1 MKFPLVLT
9 ALIIAA
15 GSFWGMKET
24 QTLAKLREQHR
35 QVIQEAATLGISSD
49 VTQPFNPTKSTKRQ
63 RDDGE
68 RKAKDFANSLV
79 AFAKEM
85 KELEKNGTQ
94 PDADMQKRIFDMVE
108 GMYSLKGSE
117 LKIVIADLRSR
128 SDLDDETRK
137 EMISFSI
144 MMLAQQHPQTA
155 LAIFTESADLL
166 DGNPMSKHVLSSSL
180 SQWAKDQPL
189 EALEWIKQNAEKHP
203 ELVTEETK
211 RAVITGAA
219 ENDLGLAFQLSTEL
233 KLTAAEDSILRSLA
247 RSAKTPERRADFLAA
262 LRKQAASMPDKE
274 AAAKLMDS
282 GIGTLF
288 STVADGGF
296 DKTMEWM
303 KTSGLNADETA
314 TLMKETDSLSYH
326 ITKADTGKWLDWIS
340 SNAGQAGEAD
350 KPENATRNL
359 VRNWTE
365 NDYKAA
371 GEWLASSPAGPHKE
385 TATIAYLETV
395 APYDPDVAAQ
405 WADTLT
411 GDKKTAAIRKIHQAL
426 KNKNLEAA
434 EDFATKHGLSKE

>member
-1 MKFPLVLT
+1 MKLPLVLT

-15 GSFWGMKET
+15 GSFWGVKET
-24 QTLAKLREQHR
+24 RTLAKLREQHR

-68 RKAKDFANSLV
+68 RKAKDFANTLV

-85 KELEKNGTQ
+85 KELEKNGTE
-94 PDADMQKRIFDMVE
+94 PDVEMQKRIFDMVE

-155 LAIFTESADLL
+155 LAIFTESSDML
-166 DGNPMSKHVLSSSL
+166 DENPMSKHVLSSAL

-189 EALEWIKQNAEKHP
+189 EAFEWIKQNAEKHP
-203 ELVTEETK
+203 ELVTNDTK
-211 RAVITGAA
+211 RAVIAGAS
-219 ENDLGLAFQLSTEL
+219 ETDFGLAFQLSSEL
-233 KLTAAEDSILRSLA
+233 KLTAADDSILWSLA

-274 AAAKLMDS
+274 AAAQMMNS

-303 KTSGLNADETA
+303 KASGLNADET
-314 TLMKETDSLSYH
+314 TNLIESMDRLGYH
-326 ITKADTGKWLDWIS
+326 NTKADTGKWLDWIS
-340 SNAGQAGEAD
+340 TNAVTSGEPENA
-350 KPENATRNL
+350 ENATRNL
-359 VRNWTE
+359 VRNWTQ

-371 GEWLASSPAGPHKE
+371 GEWLASASAGPHKE
-385 TATIAYLETV
+385 AATLAYLETV
-395 APYDPDVAAQ
+395 APYDSDVAAQ

-411 GDKKTAAIRKIHQAL
+411 GEKKTKALRKIHQSL
-426 KNKNLEAA
+426 KTKNPQAA
-434 EDFATKHGLSKE
+434 EAFASKHGISDE

>member
-1 MKFPLVLT
+1 MKLPLILT

-15 GSFWGMKET
+15 GSFWGVKET
-24 QTLAKLREQHR
+24 RTLAKLREQHR

-49 VTQPFNPTKSTKRQ
+49 ATEPFTPTRSTKRQ

-68 RKAKDFANSLV
+68 RKAKDFANTLV

-85 KELEKNGTQ
+85 KEMEKNGTQ
-94 PDADMQKRIFDMVE
+94 PDEEMQKRIFDMVE

-137 EMISFSI
+137 EMIGFSI

-155 LAIFTESADLL
+155 LAIFTESADML
-166 DGNPMSKHVLSSSL
+166 DDNPMSNHVLSSAL

-203 ELVTEETK
+203 ELVTEQTK
-211 RAVITGAA
+211 RAVVIGAS
-219 ENDLGLAFQLSTEL
+219 ESDFGLAFQLSSEL
-233 KLTAAEDSILRSLA
+233 KLTAADDSILRSLA
-247 RSAKTPERRADFLAA
+247 RSAKTPERQADFLAA
-262 LRKQAASMPDKE
+262 LRKQAASMLDKE
-274 AAAKLMDS
+274 AAAQMMNS

-296 DKTMEWM
+296 DKAMEWM
-303 KTSGLNADETA
+303 KTSGLNTDETSN
-314 TLMKETDSLSYH
+314 LIKSMDQLGYH

-340 SNAGQAGEAD
+340 TNAGTVGVSD
-350 KPENATRNL
+350 KSESATRNL
-359 VRNWTE
+359 VRNWTQ

-371 GEWLASSPAGPHKE
+371 GEWLASAPAGPQKE

-395 APYDPDVAAQ
+395 APYDSDVAAQ

-411 GDKKTAAIRKIHQAL
+411 GEKKTEALRKIHITL
-426 KNKNLEAA
+426 KNKNPQAA
-434 EDFATKHGLSKE
+434 EDFANKHGISNE

>member
-1 MKFPLVLT
+1 MKLPLVLT

-15 GSFWGMKET
+15 GSFWGVKET

-49 VTQPFNPTKSTKRQ
+49 VTKPFTPTKSTKRQ

-68 RKAKDFANSLV
+68 RKAKDFANTLV

-85 KELEKNGTQ
+85 KELEKNGKQ
-94 PDADMQKRIFDMVE
+94 PDTEMQKRIFDMVE
-108 GMYSLKGSE
+108 VMYSLKGSE

-128 SDLDDETRK
+128 SDLDDKTRK

-144 MMLAQQHPQTA
+144 MMLSQQHPQTA

-166 DGNPMSKHVLSSSL
+166 DENPMSKHVLSSAL

-189 EALEWIKQNAEKHP
+189 EALEWIKKNAEKHP
-203 ELVTEETK
+203 DLVTEDAK

-219 ENDLGLAFQLSTEL
+219 ENDFGLAFQLSSEL
-233 KLTAAEDSILRSLA
+233 KLTAADDSIL
-247 RSAKTPERRADFLAA
+247 RSAKTPERQAEFLAA

-274 AAAKLMDS
+274 AAANLMNS

-314 TLMKETDSLSYH
+314 TLMKGMDRLGYH
-326 ITKADTGKWLDWIS
+326 TTKADTGKWLDWIS
-340 SNAGQAGEAD
+340 SNAGQAGEAT
-350 KPENATRNL
+350 KSENATRNL
-359 VRNWTE
+359 VRNWTQ

-411 GDKKTAAIRKIHQAL
+411 GEKKSAAIRKIHQTL
-426 KNKNLEAA
+426 KNKNPEAA
-434 EDFATKHGLSKE
+434 EDFASKHGLSKE

>member
-1 MKFPLVLT
+1 MKLPLFLT
-9 ALIIAA
+9 AIIIAA
-15 GSFWGMKET
+15 GSFWGVKET

-35 QVIQEAATLGISSD
+35 QIIQEAATLGISSD
-49 VTQPFNPTKSTKRQ
+49 VTKPFNPTKSTKRQ

-68 RKAKDFANSLV
+68 RKAKDFANTLV

-85 KELEKNGTQ
+85 KDMEKNGKS
-94 PDADMQKRIFDMVE
+94 PDAEMQKRIFDLVE
-108 GMYSLKGSE
+108 GMYSLKGTE

-155 LAIFTESADLL
+155 LTIFTESADLL
-166 DGNPMSKHVLSSSL
+166 DENPMSKHVLSSAL

-189 EALEWIKQNAEKHP
+189 EALEWIKTNAEKHP
-203 ELVTEETK
+203 ELVTEDAK
-211 RAVITGAA
+211 RAVINGAA
-219 ENDLGLAFQLSTEL
+219 ENDFGLAFQLSSEL
-233 KLTAAEDSILRSLA
+233 KLTAADDSILWTLA
-247 RSAKTPERRADFLAA
+247 RSAKTPERQADFLVS
-262 LRKQAASMPDKE
+262 LRKHAASMPDKE
-274 AAAKLMDS
+274 AAAKLINS

-303 KTSGLNADETA
+303 KTSGINADETTA
-314 TLMKETDSLSYH
+314 LIKRMDRLSYH
-326 ITKADTGKWLDWIS
+326 TTKADTGKWLDWIS
-340 SNAGQAGEAD
+340 TNAGQAGEAD
-350 KPENATRNL
+350 KSENATRNL

-405 WADTLT
+405 WAETLT
-411 GDKKTAAIRKIHQAL
+411 GDKKTTALQKIHQAL
-426 KNKNLEAA
+426 ENKNPEAA
-434 EDFATKHGLSKE
+434 EDFATKHGISEE